1 MAIVA
6 VSAASIG
13 IFTGCPNPSA
23 EEQTR
28 TIIVAVQ
35 RDSHVESVEP
45 KFLYVDRGTQW
56 SEIKNKIRVNYKDGY
71 EFDAWR
77 LNDIWGAELSDRY
90 RFQINTT
97 VFVSSKEKAKA
108 LYKVQHFQQNLSAD
122 GYELKDTE
130 SLYGII
136 GEQTK
141 AQAKTYEGFT
151 EKPFTQQTIKNDGSV
166 VVKIEYDRKEITL
179 TFDLKGGTT
188 ETPLEEGT
196 KLKGRFGAS
205 FSIKNPT
212 QEDMIFEKWEP
223 AVPASFPSSD
233 AVYTA
238 KFRAPRLTIKGDERI
253 KNKSDNFIEAG
264 KGKKWKDIK
273 TEAAKKAVLEFSWN
287 TGDYGIHEWHL
298 DDENGRL
305 LTDNDS
311 FAQDTTVYA
320 VTNYT
325 NFTWSGTKITGVTGS
340 KPKGKIIIPDGCTE
354 IDAFAFGQSYL
365 TQVSLPASLTSIG
378 KYAFGNCSSLQQVN
392 FPENLTS
399 IGESAFASCS
409 SLQQVNFS
417 ENLTAIGK
425 SAFEG
430 CSALQQVNFPENL
443 TAIGI
448 RAFQYCSDLKQVD
461 LSTCTALT
469 KIGERNF
476 SMCSKLE
483 KVVFPKNLTKIEEEA
498 FFFCTNL
505 TQAVLV
511 GCTALSEIG
520 VNAFNNCQKLTYVT
534 MPKNLSIIGHNAF
547 SSCSGV
553 NEFNFYTCTAIT
565 AIGHDAFSFC
575 DSAQFK
581 VKYMTTVKDKLIAAG
596 VAAGKIVEIY

>member
-1 MAIVA
+1 MNLRKSKTNVLLRMAIVA

-35 RDSHVESVEP
+35 RDSHVESVDP

-77 LNDIWGAELSDRY
+77 LDDIWGAKLSDGY

-196 KLKGRFGAS
+196 KLKGRFGTS

-264 KGKKWKDIK
+264 KGKTWKDIK
-273 TEAAKKAVLEFSWN
+273 TEAAKKAVFQFSWD

-298 DDENGRL
+298 DDENGHL
-305 LTDNDS
+305 LTDNDR

-325 NFTWSGTKITGVTGS
+325 KFDWSGTTITGVTGE
-340 KPKGKIIIPDGCTE
+340 KPRGKIIIPARCTE
-354 IDAFAFGQSYL
+354 IGNDAFLSAGQM
-365 TQVSLPASLTSIG
+365 TQVRLPGNLTSIG
-378 KYAFGNCSSLQQVN
+378 ERAFTYCSSLQQVDFSSCTDLTSIDKSAFADCKDLQQVN
-392 FPENLTS
+392 LFRCSALTS
-399 IGESAFASCS
+399 IGEYAFNGCTALQEVDL
-409 SLQQVNFS
+409 SLCTHLTKISKGTFFFCNKLKMVKFPRD
-417 ENLTAIGK
+417 LTAIEEK
-425 SAFEG
+425 AF
-430 CSALQQVNFPENL
+430 S
-443 TAIGI
+443 
-448 RAFQYCSDLKQVD
+448 S
-461 LSTCTALT
+461 CTD
-469 KIGERNF
+469 
-476 SMCSKLE
+476 
-483 KVVFPKNLTKIEEEA
+483 
-498 FFFCTNL
+498 L
-505 TQAVLV
+505 TQADFS
-511 GCTALSEIG
+511 GCTKLSEIG
-520 VNAFNNCQKLTYVT
+520 VYAFLNCEKLTRVS
-534 MPKNLSIIGHNAF
+534 MPENLRTIRDSAF
-547 SSCSGV
+547 KSCTGV
-553 NEFNFYTCTAIT
+553 SVFDFYACTAIT
-565 AIGHDAFSFC
+565 KIEDAFWGCNKARFR
-575 DSAQFK
+575 
-581 VKYMTTVKDKLIAAG
+581 VKYRTNVKDKLKDAGIADG
-596 VAAGKIVEIY
+596 RIDEIS

>member
-77 LNDIWGAELSDRY
+77 LDDIWGDKLSDGY

-196 KLKGRFGAS
+196 KLKGRFGTS

-212 QEDMIFEKWEP
+212 QEGMIFEKWEP

-264 KGKKWKDIK
+264 KGKTWKDIK
-273 TEAAKKAVLEFSWN
+273 TEAAKKAVFQFSWD

-298 DDENGRL
+298 DDENGHL
-305 LTDNDS
+305 LTDNDR

-325 NFTWSGTKITGVTGS
+325 KFKWSGTKITGVTGS

-354 IDAFAFGQSYL
+354 IDAFTLGWSYL
-365 TQVSLPASLTSIG
+365 TQVSLPASLISIG
-378 KYAFGNCSSLQQVN
+378 EGAFGN
-392 FPENLTS
+392 
-399 IGESAFASCS
+399 CS

-430 CSALQQVNFPENL
+430 CSSLQQVNFPKNL

-448 RAFQYCSDLKQVD
+448 RAFQNCSNLKQVD

-469 KIGERNF
+469 KIGERTF

-483 KVVFPKNLTKIEEEA
+483 EVKFPKNLTVIEKEA
-498 FFFCTNL
+498 FFSCTNL

-520 VNAFNNCQKLTYVT
+520 VNAFNSCQNLTYVT
-534 MPKNLSIIGHNAF
+534 MPENLSIIGHNAF

-553 NEFNFYTCTAIT
+553 SVFDFYRCTAIT

-575 DSAQFK
+575 DSAEFK

>member
-35 RDSHVESVEP
+35 RDSHVESVDP

-77 LNDIWGAELSDRY
+77 LDDIWGDRLSDGY

-196 KLKGRFGAS
+196 KLKGRFGTS

-212 QEDMIFEKWEP
+212 QEGMIFEKWEP

-264 KGKKWKDIK
+264 KGKTWKDIK
-273 TEAAKKAVLEFSWN
+273 TEAAKKAVFQFSWD

-298 DDENGRL
+298 DDENGHL
-305 LTDNDS
+305 LTDNDR

-325 NFTWSGTKITGVTGS
+325 KFKWSGTKITGVTGS

-354 IDAFAFGQSYL
+354 IDAFTLGWSYL
-365 TQVSLPASLTSIG
+365 TQVSLPASLI
-378 KYAFGNCSSLQQVN
+378 
-392 FPENLTS
+392 S
-399 IGESAFASCS
+399 IGESAFGNCS

-430 CSALQQVNFPENL
+430 CSSLQQVNFPKNL
-443 TAIGI
+443 TAIGT
-448 RAFQYCSDLKQVD
+448 RAFQNCSNLKQVD

-469 KIGERNF
+469 KIGERTF

-483 KVVFPKNLTKIEEEA
+483 EVKFPKNLTVIEKEA
-498 FFFCTNL
+498 FFSCTNL

-520 VNAFNNCQKLTYVT
+520 VNAFNSCQNLTYVT
-534 MPKNLSIIGHNAF
+534 MPENLSIIGHNAF

-553 NEFNFYTCTAIT
+553 SVFDFYRCTAIT
-565 AIGHDAFSFC
+565 AIGHDAFSSC
-575 DSAQFK
+575 DSAEFK

>member
-35 RDSHVESVEP
+35 RDSHVESVDP

-77 LNDIWGAELSDRY
+77 LDDIWGDRLSDGY

-196 KLKGRFGAS
+196 KLKGRFGTS

-212 QEDMIFEKWEP
+212 QEGMIFEKWEP

-264 KGKKWKDIK
+264 KGKTWKDIK
-273 TEAAKKAVLEFSWN
+273 TEAAKKAVFQFSWD

-298 DDENGRL
+298 DDENGHL
-305 LTDNDS
+305 LTDNDR

-325 NFTWSGTKITGVTGS
+325 KFKWSGTKITGVTGS

-354 IDAFAFGQSYL
+354 IDAFTLGWSYL
-365 TQVSLPASLTSIG
+365 TQVSLPASLISIG
-378 KYAFGNCSSLQQVN
+378 EGAFGN
-392 FPENLTS
+392 
-399 IGESAFASCS
+399 CS

-430 CSALQQVNFPENL
+430 CSSLQQVNFPKNL

-469 KIGERNF
+469 KIGERTF

-483 KVVFPKNLTKIEEEA
+483 KVEFPKNLTVIEKEA
-498 FFFCTNL
+498 FSNCKNL

-520 VNAFNNCQKLTYVT
+520 VNAFHSCQKLTYVT
-534 MPKNLSIIGHNAF
+534 MPENLSTIGHNAF
-547 SSCSGV
+547 TFCTGV
-553 NEFNFYTCTAIT
+553 SEFDFYTCTAIT

-596 VAAGKIVEIY
+596 VNAGKIVEIY

>member
-1 MAIVA
+1 MNLRKSKTNVLLRMAIVA

-56 SEIKNKIRVNYKDGY
+56 NEIKNKIRVNYKDGY

-77 LNDIWGAELSDRY
+77 LDDIWGDRLSDGY

-264 KGKKWKDIK
+264 KGKTWKDIK
-273 TEAAKKAVLEFSWN
+273 TEAAKKAVFQFSWD

-298 DDENGRL
+298 DDENGHL
-305 LTDNDS
+305 LTDNDR

-325 NFTWSGTKITGVTGS
+325 KFKWSGTKITGVTGS

-354 IDAFAFGQSYL
+354 IDAFTFGWSYL
-365 TQVSLPASLTSIG
+365 TQVSLPASLISIGKDAFGSCRSLQQVDFSSCTDLTSIG
-378 KYAFGNCSSLQQVN
+378 KSAFADCKDLQQVN
-392 FPENLTS
+392 LFRCSALTS
-399 IGESAFASCS
+399 IGEYAFNGCTALQEVDLSLCTHLTKISKGTFFSCNK
-409 SLQQVNFS
+409 LKRVEFPRD
-417 ENLTAIGK
+417 LTAIEEK
-425 SAFEG
+425 AF
-430 CSALQQVNFPENL
+430 
-443 TAIGI
+443 
-448 RAFQYCSDLKQVD
+448 D
-461 LSTCTALT
+461 
-469 KIGERNF
+469 
-476 SMCSKLE
+476 
-483 KVVFPKNLTKIEEEA
+483 
-498 FFFCTNL
+498 FCTDL
-505 TQAVLV
+505 TQADFS
-511 GCTALSEIG
+511 GCTKLSEIG
-520 VNAFNNCQKLTYVT
+520 VNVFNSCQNLTYVT
-534 MPKNLSIIGHNAF
+534 MPENLRTIRHDAF
-547 SSCSGV
+547 RSCSGV
-553 NEFNFYTCTAIT
+553 SKFDFYACTAIT
-565 AIGHDAFSFC
+565 EIEEDAFWGCNKARFR
-575 DSAQFK
+575 
-581 VKYMTTVKDKLIAAG
+581 VKYMTNVKDKLKDAGIADG
-596 VAAGKIVEIY
+596 RIDEIF

>member
-264 KGKKWKDIK
+264 KGKTWKDIK
-273 TEAAKKAVLEFSWN
+273 TEAAKKAVFQFSWD

-298 DDENGRL
+298 DDENGHL

-325 NFTWSGTKITGVTGS
+325 KFKWSGTKIIGVTGRT
-340 KPKGKIIIPDGCTE
+340 PEGKIIIPDGCTE
-354 IDAFAFGQSYL
+354 IDAFAFWRAEL
-365 TQVSLPASLTSIG
+365 MIQVSLPASLTSIG
-378 KYAFGNCSSLQQVN
+378 ESAFVNCSSLQQVN
-392 FPENLTS
+392 FPENLIS
-399 IGESAFASCS
+399 
-409 SLQQVNFS
+409 
-417 ENLTAIGK
+417 IGK

-430 CSALQQVNFPENL
+430 CRSLQQVNFPKNL
-443 TAIGI
+443 TAIGT
-448 RAFQYCSDLKQVD
+448 RAFQNCSNLKQVD

-469 KIGERNF
+469 KIGERTF

-483 KVVFPKNLTKIEEEA
+483 EVKFPKNLTVIEKEA
-498 FFFCTNL
+498 FFSCTNL

-520 VNAFNNCQKLTYVT
+520 VNAFNSCQNLTYVT
-534 MPKNLSIIGHNAF
+534 MPENLSIIGHNAF

-553 NEFNFYTCTAIT
+553 SVFDFYRCTAIT
-565 AIGHDAFSFC
+565 AIGHDAFSSC
-575 DSAQFK
+575 DSAEFK

>member
-35 RDSHVESVEP
+35 RDSHVESVDP

-77 LNDIWGAELSDRY
+77 LDDIWGDRLSDGY

-196 KLKGRFGAS
+196 KLKGRFGTS

-212 QEDMIFEKWEP
+212 QEGMIFEKWEP

-264 KGKKWKDIK
+264 KGKTWKDIK
-273 TEAAKKAVLEFSWN
+273 TEAAKKAVFQFSWD

-298 DDENGRL
+298 DDENGHL
-305 LTDNDS
+305 LTDNDR

-325 NFTWSGTKITGVTGS
+325 KFTWSGTKITGVTGS

-354 IDAFAFGQSYL
+354 IDAFTLGWSYL
-365 TQVSLPASLTSIG
+365 TQVSLPASLISIG
-378 KYAFGNCSSLQQVN
+378 EGAFGN
-392 FPENLTS
+392 
-399 IGESAFASCS
+399 CS

-430 CSALQQVNFPENL
+430 CSSLQQVNFPKNL
-443 TAIGI
+443 TAIGT
-448 RAFQYCSDLKQVD
+448 RAFQNCSNLKQVD

-469 KIGERNF
+469 KIGERTF

-483 KVVFPKNLTKIEEEA
+483 EVKFPKNLTVIEKEA
-498 FFFCTNL
+498 FFSCTNL

-520 VNAFNNCQKLTYVT
+520 VNAFNSCQNLTYVT
-534 MPKNLSIIGHNAF
+534 MPENLSIIGHNAF

-553 NEFNFYTCTAIT
+553 SVFDFYRCTAIT

-596 VAAGKIVEIY
+596 VNAGKIVEIY

>member
-1 MAIVA
+1 MNLRKSKTNVLLRMAIVA

-77 LNDIWGAELSDRY
+77 LDDIWGDKLSDGY

-196 KLKGRFGAS
+196 KLKGRFGTS

-212 QEDMIFEKWEP
+212 QEGMIFEKWEP

-264 KGKKWKDIK
+264 KGKTWKDIK
-273 TEAAKKAVLEFSWN
+273 TEAAKKAVFQFSWD

-298 DDENGRL
+298 DDENGHL
-305 LTDNDS
+305 LTDNDR

-325 NFTWSGTKITGVTGS
+325 KFKWSGTKITGVTGS

-354 IDAFAFGQSYL
+354 IDAFTLGWSYL
-365 TQVSLPASLTSIG
+365 TQVSLPASLISIG
-378 KYAFGNCSSLQQVN
+378 EGAFGN
-392 FPENLTS
+392 
-399 IGESAFASCS
+399 CS

-430 CSALQQVNFPENL
+430 CSSLQQVNFPKNL

-448 RAFQYCSDLKQVD
+448 RAFQNCSNLKQVD

-469 KIGERNF
+469 KIGERTF

-483 KVVFPKNLTKIEEEA
+483 EVKFPKNLTVIEKEA
-498 FFFCTNL
+498 FFYCTNL

-520 VNAFNNCQKLTYVT
+520 VNVFNSCQNLTYVT
-534 MPKNLSIIGHNAF
+534 MPKNLSTIGHNAF
-547 SSCSGV
+547 SGCSGV
-553 NEFNFYTCTAIT
+553 SVFDFYTCTAIT

-596 VAAGKIVEIY
+596 VNAGKIVEIY

>member
-1 MAIVA
+1 MNLRKSKTNVLLRMAIVA

-35 RDSHVESVEP
+35 RDSHVESVDP

-77 LNDIWGAELSDRY
+77 LDDIWGDRLSDGY

-212 QEDMIFEKWEP
+212 QEGMIFEKWEP
-223 AVPASFPSSD
+223 VVPASFPSSD

-273 TEAAKKAVLEFSWN
+273 TEAAKKAVFQFDWD

-298 DDENGRL
+298 DDETGRL
-305 LTDNDS
+305 LTDNDR

-325 NFTWSGTKITGVTGS
+325 KFKWSGTKITGVTGS

-354 IDAFAFGQSYL
+354 IGAFTFGWSYL
-365 TQVSLPASLTSIG
+365 TQVSLPASLI
-378 KYAFGNCSSLQQVN
+378 
-392 FPENLTS
+392 S
-399 IGESAFASCS
+399 IGEGAFGSCR

-425 SAFEG
+425 SAFQG
-430 CSALQQVNFPENL
+430 CGSLQQVNFPKNL

-469 KIGERNF
+469 KIGERTF

-483 KVVFPKNLTKIEEEA
+483 KVKFPKNLTVIEEEA
-498 FFFCTNL
+498 FSSCTNL

-520 VNAFNNCQKLTYVT
+520 VNAFQSCQKLTYVT
-534 MPKNLSIIGHNAF
+534 MPENLSIIGHNAF

-553 NEFNFYTCTAIT
+553 SEFDFYTCAAIT

-596 VAAGKIVEIY
+596 VNAGKIVEIY

>member
-1 MAIVA
+1 MNLRKSKTNVLLRMAIVA

-264 KGKKWKDIK
+264 KGKTWKDIK
-273 TEAAKKAVLEFSWN
+273 TEAAKKAVFQFSWD

-298 DDENGRL
+298 DDENGHL

-325 NFTWSGTKITGVTGS
+325 KFKWSGTKIIGVTGRT
-340 KPKGKIIIPDGCTE
+340 PEGKIIIPDGCTE
-354 IDAFAFGQSYL
+354 IDAFAFWRAEL
-365 TQVSLPASLTSIG
+365 MIQVSLPASLTSIG
-378 KYAFGNCSSLQQVN
+378 ESAFVNCSSLQQVN
-392 FPENLTS
+392 FPENLIS
-399 IGESAFASCS
+399 
-409 SLQQVNFS
+409 
-417 ENLTAIGK
+417 IGK

-430 CSALQQVNFPENL
+430 CRSLQQVNFPKNL
-443 TAIGI
+443 TAIGT
-448 RAFQYCSDLKQVD
+448 RAFQNCSNLKQVD

-469 KIGERNF
+469 KIGERTF

-483 KVVFPKNLTKIEEEA
+483 EVKFPKNLTVIEKEA
-498 FFFCTNL
+498 FFSCTNL

-520 VNAFNNCQKLTYVT
+520 VNAFNSCQNLTYVT
-534 MPKNLSIIGHNAF
+534 MPENLSIIGHNAF

-553 NEFNFYTCTAIT
+553 SVFDFYRCTAIT
-565 AIGHDAFSFC
+565 AIGHDAFSSC
-575 DSAQFK
+575 DSAEFK

>member
-1 MAIVA
+1 MNLRKSKTNVLLRMAIVA

-28 TIIVAVQ
+28 TIIVTVQ
-35 RDSHVESVEP
+35 RDSHVESVDP

-56 SEIKNKIRVNYKDGY
+56 SEIKNKIRVHYKDGY
-71 EFDAWR
+71 ELDAWR
-77 LNDIWGAELSDRY
+77 LDYIWGAELSDGY

-264 KGKKWKDIK
+264 KGKTWKDIK
-273 TEAAKKAVLEFSWN
+273 TEAAKKATFQFPWD
-287 TGDYGIHEWHL
+287 TGDYGIYAWHL
-298 DDENGRL
+298 DDENGHL
-305 LTDNDS
+305 LTDNDR

-354 IDAFAFGQSYL
+354 IDAFTFGWSYL

-378 KYAFGNCSSLQQVN
+378 KSAFGNCSSLQQVN
-392 FPENLTS
+392 FPENLIS
-399 IGESAFASCS
+399 IGESAFESCS
-409 SLQQVNFS
+409 SLQQVNFPK
-417 ENLTAIGK
+417 NLT
-425 SAFEG
+425 
-430 CSALQQVNFPENL
+430 
-443 TAIGI
+443 TIGI
-448 RAFQYCSDLKQVD
+448 RAFQNCSDLKQVD

-469 KIGERNF
+469 KIGERAF

-483 KVVFPKNLTKIEEEA
+483 KVEFPKNLTVIEKEA
-498 FFFCTNL
+498 FSYCRNL

-520 VNAFNNCQKLTYVT
+520 VNAFNSCQKLTYVT
-534 MPKNLSIIGHNAF
+534 MPKNLSTIGHNAF
-547 SSCSGV
+547 SGCSGV
-553 NEFNFYTCTAIT
+553 SEFDFYRCTVIT

-596 VAAGKIVEIY
+596 VNAGKIVEIY

>member
-35 RDSHVESVEP
+35 RDSHVESVDP

-77 LNDIWGAELSDRY
+77 LDNIWGDRLSDGY

-196 KLKGRFGAS
+196 KLKGRFGTS

-212 QEDMIFEKWEP
+212 QEGMIFEKWEP

-264 KGKKWKDIK
+264 KGKTWKDIK
-273 TEAAKKAVLEFSWN
+273 TEAAKKAVFQFSWD

-298 DDENGRL
+298 DDENGHL
-305 LTDNDS
+305 LTDNDR

-325 NFTWSGTKITGVTGS
+325 KFKWSGTKITGVTGS

-354 IDAFAFGQSYL
+354 IDAFTLGWSYL
-365 TQVSLPASLTSIG
+365 TQVSLPASLISIG
-378 KYAFGNCSSLQQVN
+378 EGAFGNCSSLQQVN
-392 FPENLTS
+392 F
-399 IGESAFASCS
+399 
-409 SLQQVNFS
+409 S
-417 ENLTAIGK
+417 ENLISIGK

-430 CSALQQVNFPENL
+430 CRSLQQVNFPKNL
-443 TAIGI
+443 TAIGT
-448 RAFQYCSDLKQVD
+448 RAFQNCSNLKQVD

-469 KIGERNF
+469 KIGERTF

-483 KVVFPKNLTKIEEEA
+483 EVKFPKNLTVIEKEA
-498 FFFCTNL
+498 FFSCTNL

-520 VNAFNNCQKLTYVT
+520 VNAFNSCQNLTYVT
-534 MPKNLSIIGHNAF
+534 MPENLSIIGHNAF

-553 NEFNFYTCTAIT
+553 SVFDFYRCTAIT
-565 AIGHDAFSFC
+565 AIGHDAFSSC
-575 DSAQFK
+575 DSAEFK

>member
-56 SEIKNKIRVNYKDGY
+56 NEIKNKIRVNYKDGY

-77 LNDIWGAELSDRY
+77 LDDIWGDKLSDGY

-97 VFVSSKEKAKA
+97 VFVSSKEKAIA
-108 LYKVQHFQQNLSAD
+108 LYKVQHFLQNLSAD

-130 SLYGII
+130 CLYGII

-151 EKPFTQQTIKNDGSV
+151 EKPFTQQTIKDDGSV

-196 KLKGRFGAS
+196 KLKGRFGTS

-212 QEDMIFEKWEP
+212 QEGMIFEKWEP

-264 KGKKWKDIK
+264 KGKTWKDIK
-273 TEAAKKAVLEFSWN
+273 TEAAKKAVFQFSWD

-325 NFTWSGTKITGVTGS
+325 NFTWSGTKITGVSGS

-354 IDAFAFGQSYL
+354 IGAFTFGWSYL

-378 KYAFGNCSSLQQVN
+378 ESAFGN
-392 FPENLTS
+392 
-399 IGESAFASCS
+399 CS

-430 CSALQQVNFPENL
+430 CSSLQQVNFPKNL

-448 RAFQYCSDLKQVD
+448 RAFQNCSNLKQVD

-469 KIGERNF
+469 KIGERTF

-483 KVVFPKNLTKIEEEA
+483 EVKFPKNLTVIEKEA
-498 FFFCTNL
+498 FFYCTNL

-520 VNAFNNCQKLTYVT
+520 VNAFNSCQNLTYVT
-534 MPKNLSIIGHNAF
+534 MPENLSIIGHNAF

-553 NEFNFYTCTAIT
+553 SVFDFYTCTAIT

-596 VAAGKIVEIY
+596 VNAGKIVEIY

>member
-196 KLKGRFGAS
+196 KLKGRFGTS

-212 QEDMIFEKWEP
+212 QEGMIFEKWEP

-264 KGKKWKDIK
+264 KGKTWKDIK
-273 TEAAKKAVLEFSWN
+273 TEAAKKAVFQFSWD

-298 DDENGRL
+298 DDENGHL
-305 LTDNDS
+305 LTDNDR

-325 NFTWSGTKITGVTGS
+325 KFKWSGTKITGVTGS

-354 IDAFAFGQSYL
+354 IDAFTLGWSYL
-365 TQVSLPASLTSIG
+365 TQVSLPASLISIG
-378 KYAFGNCSSLQQVN
+378 EGAFGNCSSLQQVDFSSCTDLTSIGKSAFADCKDLQQVN
-392 FPENLTS
+392 LFRCSALTS
-399 IGESAFASCS
+399 IGEYAF
-409 SLQQVNFS
+409 N
-417 ENLTAIGK
+417 
-425 SAFEG
+425 
-430 CSALQQVNFPENL
+430 
-443 TAIGI
+443 
-448 RAFQYCSDLKQVD
+448 
-461 LSTCTALT
+461 
-469 KIGERNF
+469 
-476 SMCSKLE
+476 
-483 KVVFPKNLTKIEEEA
+483 
-498 FFFCTNL
+498 
-505 TQAVLV
+505 
-511 GCTALSEIG
+511 GCTALQEVDLSLCTHLTKISKGTFFSCNKLKRVEFPRDLTAIEEKAFDFCTDLTQADFSGCTKLSEIG
-520 VNAFNNCQKLTYVT
+520 TYAFYSCGKLTQVS
-534 MPKNLSIIGHNAF
+534 MPENLRTIRDSAF
-547 SSCSGV
+547 KSCTGV
-553 NEFNFYTCTAIT
+553 SVFDFYACTAIT
-565 AIGHDAFSFC
+565 KIEDAFWGC
-575 DSAQFK
+575 NSAQFK

-596 VAAGKIVEIY
+596 VNAGKIVEIY

>member
-35 RDSHVESVEP
+35 RDSHVESVDP

-77 LNDIWGAELSDRY
+77 LDDIWGDRLSDGY

-196 KLKGRFGAS
+196 KLKGRFGTS

-212 QEDMIFEKWEP
+212 QEGMIFEKWEP

-238 KFRAPRLTIKGDERI
+238 KFRAPRLTITGDERI

-273 TEAAKKAVLEFSWN
+273 SEAEKKATFQFPWD

-340 KPKGKIIIPDGCTE
+340 KPRGKIIIPARCTE
-354 IDAFAFGQSYL
+354 IGNDAFLSAGQM
-365 TQVSLPASLTSIG
+365 TQVRLPGNLTSIG
-378 KYAFGNCSSLQQVN
+378 ERAFTYCSSLQQVDFSSCTDLTSIGKSAFADCKDLQQVN
-392 FPENLTS
+392 LFRCSALTS
-399 IGESAFASCS
+399 IGEYAF
-409 SLQQVNFS
+409 N
-417 ENLTAIGK
+417 
-425 SAFEG
+425 
-430 CSALQQVNFPENL
+430 
-443 TAIGI
+443 
-448 RAFQYCSDLKQVD
+448 
-461 LSTCTALT
+461 
-469 KIGERNF
+469 
-476 SMCSKLE
+476 
-483 KVVFPKNLTKIEEEA
+483 
-498 FFFCTNL
+498 
-505 TQAVLV
+505 
-511 GCTALSEIG
+511 GCTALQEVDLSLCTHLTKISKGTFFSCNKLKRVEFPRDLTAIEEKAFDFCTDLTQADFSGCTKLSEIG
-520 VNAFNNCQKLTYVT
+520 TYAFYSCGKLTQVS
-534 MPKNLSIIGHNAF
+534 MPENLRTIRDSAF
-547 SSCSGV
+547 KSCTGV
-553 NEFNFYTCTAIT
+553 SVFDFYACTAIT
-565 AIGHDAFSFC
+565 KIEDAFWGCNKARFR
-575 DSAQFK
+575 

-596 VAAGKIVEIY
+596 VNAGKIDEIY

>member
-35 RDSHVESVEP
+35 RDSHVESVDP

-77 LNDIWGAELSDRY
+77 LDDIWGAKLSDGY

-179 TFDLKGGTT
+179 TFDLQGGTT
-188 ETPLEEGT
+188 KTPLENGT
-196 KLKGRFGAS
+196 KLKGRFGTS
-205 FSIKNPT
+205 FSIKDPT
-212 QEDMIFEKWEP
+212 QEGMIFEKWNP
-223 AVPASFPSSD
+223 VVPASFPSSD

-264 KGKKWKDIK
+264 KGKTWKDIK
-273 TEAAKKAVLEFSWN
+273 TEAAKKAVFQFSWD

-298 DDENGRL
+298 DDENGHL
-305 LTDNDS
+305 LTDNDR

-325 NFTWSGTKITGVTGS
+325 KFKWSGTKITGVTGS

-354 IDAFAFGQSYL
+354 IDAFTFGWSYL

-378 KYAFGNCSSLQQVN
+378 KSAFGNCSSLQQVN
-392 FPENLTS
+392 FPENLIS
-399 IGESAFASCS
+399 IGESAFESCS
-409 SLQQVNFS
+409 SLQQVNFPK
-417 ENLTAIGK
+417 NLT
-425 SAFEG
+425 
-430 CSALQQVNFPENL
+430 
-443 TAIGI
+443 TIGI
-448 RAFQYCSDLKQVD
+448 RAFQNCSDLKQVD

-469 KIGERNF
+469 KIGERAF

-483 KVVFPKNLTKIEEEA
+483 KVEFPKNLTVIEKEA
-498 FFFCTNL
+498 FSYCRNL

-520 VNAFNNCQKLTYVT
+520 VNAFNSCQKLTYVT
-534 MPKNLSIIGHNAF
+534 MPKNLSTIGHNAF
-547 SSCSGV
+547 SGCSGV
-553 NEFNFYTCTAIT
+553 SEFDFYRCTVIT

-596 VAAGKIVEIY
+596 VNAGKIVEIY

>member
-1 MAIVA
+1 MNLRKSKTNVLLRMAIVA

-56 SEIKNKIRVNYKDGY
+56 NEIKNKIRVNYKDGY

-77 LNDIWGAELSDRY
+77 LDDRWGDKLSDGY

-273 TEAAKKAVLEFSWN
+273 TEAAKKAVFQDDWN

-298 DDENGRL
+298 DDETGRL

-354 IDAFAFGQSYL
+354 IGNDAFLSAGQM
-365 TQVSLPASLTSIG
+365 TQVRLPGNLTSIG
-378 KYAFGNCSSLQQVN
+378 ERAFTYCSSLQQVDFSSCTDLTSIGKSAFADCKDLQQVN
-392 FPENLTS
+392 LFRCSALTS
-399 IGESAFASCS
+399 IGEYAF
-409 SLQQVNFS
+409 N
-417 ENLTAIGK
+417 
-425 SAFEG
+425 
-430 CSALQQVNFPENL
+430 
-443 TAIGI
+443 
-448 RAFQYCSDLKQVD
+448 
-461 LSTCTALT
+461 
-469 KIGERNF
+469 
-476 SMCSKLE
+476 
-483 KVVFPKNLTKIEEEA
+483 
-498 FFFCTNL
+498 
-505 TQAVLV
+505 
-511 GCTALSEIG
+511 GCTALQEVDLSLCTHLTKISKGTFFSCNKLKRVEFPRDLTAIEEKAFDFCTDLTQADFSGCTKLSEIG
-520 VNAFNNCQKLTYVT
+520 TYAFYSCGKLTQVS
-534 MPKNLSIIGHNAF
+534 MPENLRTIRDSAF
-547 SSCSGV
+547 KSCTGV
-553 NEFNFYTCTAIT
+553 SVFDFYACTAIT
-565 AIGHDAFSFC
+565 KIEDAFWGCNKARFR
-575 DSAQFK
+575 

>member
-1 MAIVA
+1 MNLRKSKTNVLLRMAIVA

-35 RDSHVESVEP
+35 RDSHVESVDP

-77 LNDIWGAELSDRY
+77 LDDIWGDRLSDGY

-196 KLKGRFGAS
+196 KLKGRFGTS

-212 QEDMIFEKWEP
+212 QEGMIFEKWEP

-264 KGKKWKDIK
+264 KGKTWKDIK
-273 TEAAKKAVLEFSWN
+273 TEAAKKAVFQFSWD

-298 DDENGRL
+298 DDENGHL
-305 LTDNDS
+305 LTDNDR

-325 NFTWSGTKITGVTGS
+325 KFKWSGTKITGVTGS

-354 IDAFAFGQSYL
+354 IDAFTLGWSYL
-365 TQVSLPASLTSIG
+365 TQVSLPASLI
-378 KYAFGNCSSLQQVN
+378 
-392 FPENLTS
+392 S
-399 IGESAFASCS
+399 IGESAFGNCS

-430 CSALQQVNFPENL
+430 CSSLQQVNFPKNL
-443 TAIGI
+443 TAIGT
-448 RAFQYCSDLKQVD
+448 RAFQNCSNLKQVD

-469 KIGERNF
+469 KIGERTF

-483 KVVFPKNLTKIEEEA
+483 EVKFPKNLTVIEKEA
-498 FFFCTNL
+498 FFSCTNL

-520 VNAFNNCQKLTYVT
+520 VNAFNSCQNLTYVT
-534 MPKNLSIIGHNAF
+534 MPENLSIIGHNAF

-553 NEFNFYTCTAIT
+553 SVFDFYRCTAIT
-565 AIGHDAFSFC
+565 AIGHDAFSSC
-575 DSAQFK
+575 DSAEFK

>member
-28 TIIVAVQ
+28 TIIVTVQ
-35 RDSHVESVEP
+35 RDSHVESVDP

-56 SEIKNKIRVNYKDGY
+56 SEIKNKIRVHYKDGY

-77 LNDIWGAELSDRY
+77 LDYIWGAELSDGY

-196 KLKGRFGAS
+196 KLKGRFGTS

-253 KNKSDNFIEAG
+253 ENKSDNFIEAG

-273 TEAAKKAVLEFSWN
+273 SEAEKKATFQFPWD
-287 TGDYGIHEWHL
+287 TGDYGIYAWRL

-325 NFTWSGTKITGVTGS
+325 NFTWSGTTITGVTGE
-340 KPKGKIIIPDGCTE
+340 KPRGKIIIPARCTE
-354 IDAFAFGQSYL
+354 IGNDAFLSAGQM
-365 TQVSLPASLTSIG
+365 TQVRLS
-378 KYAFGNCSSLQQVN
+378 
-392 FPENLTS
+392 ENLTS
-399 IGESAFASCS
+399 IGERAFARCS
-409 SLQQVNFS
+409 FLQQIDFS
-417 ENLTAIGK
+417 YCTYLTSIGK
-425 SAFEG
+425 SAFAD
-430 CSALQQVNFPENL
+430 CKDLQQVNLFRCSALTSIGEYAFNGCTALQEVDLSLCTHLTKISEGTFFSCNKLKKVKFPYDL
-443 TAIGI
+443 TAIEKK
-448 RAFQYCSDLKQVD
+448 AFSNCTDLTEVD
-461 LSTCTALT
+461 
-469 KIGERNF
+469 
-476 SMCSKLE
+476 
-483 KVVFPKNLTKIEEEA
+483 FP
-498 FFFCTNL
+498 
-505 TQAVLV
+505 V
-511 GCTALSEIG
+511 GAALSEIG
-520 VNAFNNCQKLTYVT
+520 VYAFGGCKKLRRVD
-534 MPKNLSIIGHNAF
+534 MPKNLRTIRDRAF
-547 SSCSGV
+547 VSCTGV
-553 NEFNFYTCTAIT
+553 SEFNFYACTAIT
-565 AIGHDAFSFC
+565 EIGEDAFWGCNKARFR
-575 DSAQFK
+575 
-581 VKYMTTVKDKLIAAG
+581 VKYMTNVKDKLKDAGIADG
-596 VAAGKIVEIY
+596 RIDEIF

>member
-35 RDSHVESVEP
+35 RDSHVESVDP

-77 LNDIWGAELSDRY
+77 LDDIWGDRLSDGY

-196 KLKGRFGAS
+196 KLKGRFGTS

-212 QEDMIFEKWEP
+212 QEGMIFEKWEP

-264 KGKKWKDIK
+264 KGKTWKDIK
-273 TEAAKKAVLEFSWN
+273 TEAAKKAVFQFSWD

-298 DDENGRL
+298 DDENGHL
-305 LTDNDS
+305 LTDNDR

-325 NFTWSGTKITGVTGS
+325 KFKWSGTKITGVTGS

-354 IDAFAFGQSYL
+354 IDAFTLGWSYL
-365 TQVSLPASLTSIG
+365 TQVSLPASLISIG
-378 KYAFGNCSSLQQVN
+378 KGAFGN
-392 FPENLTS
+392 
-399 IGESAFASCS
+399 CS

-430 CSALQQVNFPENL
+430 CSSLQQVNFPKNL

-469 KIGERNF
+469 KIGERTF

-483 KVVFPKNLTKIEEEA
+483 EVKFPKNLTVIEKEA
-498 FFFCTNL
+498 FFSCTNL

-520 VNAFNNCQKLTYVT
+520 VNAFNSCQNLTYVT
-534 MPKNLSIIGHNAF
+534 MPENLSIIGHNAF

-553 NEFNFYTCTAIT
+553 SVFDFYRCTAIT
-565 AIGHDAFSFC
+565 AIGHDAFSSC
-575 DSAQFK
+575 DSAEFK

>member
-1 MAIVA
+1 MNLRKSKTNVLLRMAIVA

-35 RDSHVESVEP
+35 RDSHVESVDP

-56 SEIKNKIRVNYKDGY
+56 SEIKNKIRVHYKDGY

-77 LNDIWGAELSDRY
+77 LDDIWGDRLSDGY

-141 AQAKTYEGFT
+141 AQVKTYEGFT

-196 KLKGRFGAS
+196 KLKGRFGTS

-273 TEAAKKAVLEFSWN
+273 TEAAKKAVLKFSWN

-325 NFTWSGTKITGVTGS
+325 NFTWSGTKITGVSGS

-354 IDAFAFGQSYL
+354 IGAFTFGWSYL

-378 KYAFGNCSSLQQVN
+378 ESAFGN
-392 FPENLTS
+392 
-399 IGESAFASCS
+399 CS

-430 CSALQQVNFPENL
+430 CSSLQQVNFPKNL

-448 RAFQYCSDLKQVD
+448 RAFQNCSNLKQVD

-469 KIGERNF
+469 KISERTF

-483 KVVFPKNLTKIEEEA
+483 EVKFPKNLTVIEKEA
-498 FFFCTNL
+498 FFYCTNL

-520 VNAFNNCQKLTYVT
+520 VNAFNSCQNLTYVT
-534 MPKNLSIIGHNAF
+534 MPENLSIIGHNAF

-553 NEFNFYTCTAIT
+553 SVFDFYRCTAIT

-575 DSAQFK
+575 DSAEFK

>member
-56 SEIKNKIRVNYKDGY
+56 NEIKNKIRVNYKDGY

-77 LNDIWGAELSDRY
+77 LDDRWGDKLSDGY

-196 KLKGRFGAS
+196 KLKGRFGTS

-212 QEDMIFEKWEP
+212 QEGMIFEKWEP

-264 KGKKWKDIK
+264 KGKTWKDIK
-273 TEAAKKAVLEFSWN
+273 TEAAKKAVFQFSWD

-298 DDENGRL
+298 DDENGHL
-305 LTDNDS
+305 LTDNDR

-325 NFTWSGTKITGVTGS
+325 KFKWSGTKITGVTGS

-354 IDAFAFGQSYL
+354 IDAFTLGWSYL
-365 TQVSLPASLTSIG
+365 TQVSLPASLISIG
-378 KYAFGNCSSLQQVN
+378 EGAFGNCSSLQQVN
-392 FPENLTS
+392 FPKNLIS
-399 IGESAFASCS
+399 
-409 SLQQVNFS
+409 
-417 ENLTAIGK
+417 IGK

-430 CSALQQVNFPENL
+430 CRSLQQVNFPKNL
-443 TAIGI
+443 TAIGT
-448 RAFQYCSDLKQVD
+448 RAFQNCSNLKQVD

-469 KIGERNF
+469 KIGERTF

-483 KVVFPKNLTKIEEEA
+483 EVKFPKNLTVIEKEA
-498 FFFCTNL
+498 FFSCTNL

-520 VNAFNNCQKLTYVT
+520 VNAFNSCQNLTYVT
-534 MPKNLSIIGHNAF
+534 MPENLSIIGHNAF

-553 NEFNFYTCTAIT
+553 SVFDFYRCTAIT
-565 AIGHDAFSFC
+565 AIGHDAFSSC
-575 DSAQFK
+575 DSAEFK

>member
-1 MAIVA
+1 MNLRKSKTNVLLRMAIVA

-35 RDSHVESVEP
+35 RDSHVESVDP

-77 LNDIWGAELSDRY
+77 LDDIWGDRLSDGY

-97 VFVSSKEKAKA
+97 VFVSAKEKLKVR
-108 LYKVQHFQQNLSAD
+108 YEVQHFQQNITAD

-130 SLYGII
+130 IQYGII

-141 AQAKTYEGFT
+141 AQAKTYEGFK
-151 EKPFTQQTIKNDGSV
+151 EKPFTQQAIKEDGSV

-179 TFDLKGGTT
+179 TFDLQGGTT
-188 ETPLEEGT
+188 KTPLEDGT
-196 KLKGRFGAS
+196 KLKGRFGTPV
-205 FSIKNPT
+205 SIKNPT
-212 QEDMIFEKWEP
+212 QEGMIFEEWNP
-223 AVPASFPSSD
+223 VVPASFPSSD

-238 KFRAPRLTIKGDERI
+238 KFRAPRLTITGDERI
-253 KNKSDNFIEAG
+253 ENKSDNFIEAG

-273 TEAAKKAVLEFSWN
+273 SEAEKKATFQFPWD

-325 NFTWSGTKITGVTGS
+325 NFTWSGTKITGVTGE
-340 KPKGKIIIPDGCTE
+340 KPRGKIIIPARCTE
-354 IDAFAFGQSYL
+354 IGNDAFLSAGQM
-365 TQVSLPASLTSIG
+365 TQVRLPGNLTSIG
-378 KYAFGNCSSLQQVN
+378 ERAFTYCSSLQQVDFSSCTDLTSIGKSAFADCKDLQQVN
-392 FPENLTS
+392 LFRCSALTS
-399 IGESAFASCS
+399 IGEYAF
-409 SLQQVNFS
+409 N
-417 ENLTAIGK
+417 
-425 SAFEG
+425 
-430 CSALQQVNFPENL
+430 
-443 TAIGI
+443 
-448 RAFQYCSDLKQVD
+448 
-461 LSTCTALT
+461 
-469 KIGERNF
+469 
-476 SMCSKLE
+476 
-483 KVVFPKNLTKIEEEA
+483 
-498 FFFCTNL
+498 
-505 TQAVLV
+505 
-511 GCTALSEIG
+511 GCTALQEVDLSLCTHLTKISKGTFFSCNKLKRVEFPRDLTAIEEKAFDFCTDLTQADFSGCTKLSEIG
-520 VNAFNNCQKLTYVT
+520 TYAFYSCGKLTQVS
-534 MPKNLSIIGHNAF
+534 MPENLRTIRDSAF
-547 SSCSGV
+547 KSCTGV
-553 NEFNFYTCTAIT
+553 SVFDFYACTAIT
-565 AIGHDAFSFC
+565 KIEDAFWGCNKARFR
-575 DSAQFK
+575 

>member
-77 LNDIWGAELSDRY
+77 LDDIWGDKLSDGY

-196 KLKGRFGAS
+196 KLKGRFGTS

-212 QEDMIFEKWEP
+212 QEGMIFEKWEP

-264 KGKKWKDIK
+264 KGKAWKDIK
-273 TEAAKKAVLEFSWN
+273 TEAAKKAVFQFSWD

-298 DDENGRL
+298 DDENGHL
-305 LTDNDS
+305 LTDNDR

-325 NFTWSGTKITGVTGS
+325 KFKWSGTKITGVTGS

-354 IDAFAFGQSYL
+354 IDAFTLGWSYL
-365 TQVSLPASLTSIG
+365 TQVSLPASLISIG
-378 KYAFGNCSSLQQVN
+378 EGAFGN
-392 FPENLTS
+392 
-399 IGESAFASCS
+399 CS

-430 CSALQQVNFPENL
+430 CSSLQQVNFPKNL

-448 RAFQYCSDLKQVD
+448 RAFQNCSNLKQVD

-469 KIGERNF
+469 KIGERTF

-483 KVVFPKNLTKIEEEA
+483 EVKFPKNLTVIEKEA
-498 FFFCTNL
+498 FFSCTNL

-520 VNAFNNCQKLTYVT
+520 VNAFNSCQNLTYVT
-534 MPKNLSIIGHNAF
+534 MPENLSIIGHNAF

-553 NEFNFYTCTAIT
+553 SVFDFYRCTAIT
-565 AIGHDAFSFC
+565 AIGHDAFSSC
-575 DSAQFK
+575 DSAEFK

>member
-56 SEIKNKIRVNYKDGY
+56 NEIKNKIRVNYKDGY

-77 LNDIWGAELSDRY
+77 LDDIWGDKLSDGY

-151 EKPFTQQTIKNDGSV
+151 EKPFTQQTIKDDGSV

-196 KLKGRFGAS
+196 KLKGRFGTS

-212 QEDMIFEKWEP
+212 QEGMIFEKWEP

-264 KGKKWKDIK
+264 KGKTWKDIK
-273 TEAAKKAVLEFSWN
+273 TEAAKKAVFQFSWD

-325 NFTWSGTKITGVTGS
+325 NFTWSGTKITGVSGS

-354 IDAFAFGQSYL
+354 IGAFTFGWSYL

-378 KYAFGNCSSLQQVN
+378 ESAFGN
-392 FPENLTS
+392 
-399 IGESAFASCS
+399 CS

-430 CSALQQVNFPENL
+430 CSSLQQVNFPKNL

-448 RAFQYCSDLKQVD
+448 RAFQNCSNLKQVD

-469 KIGERNF
+469 KIGERTF

-483 KVVFPKNLTKIEEEA
+483 EVKFPKNLTVIEKEA
-498 FFFCTNL
+498 FFYCTNL

-520 VNAFNNCQKLTYVT
+520 VNAFNSCQNLTYVT
-534 MPKNLSIIGHNAF
+534 MPENLSIIGHNAF

-553 NEFNFYTCTAIT
+553 SVFDFYTCTAIT

-596 VAAGKIVEIY
+596 VNAGKIVEIY

>member
-1 MAIVA
+1 MNLRKSKTNVLLRMAIVA

-35 RDSHVESVEP
+35 RDSHVESVDP

-77 LNDIWGAELSDRY
+77 LDDIWGDRLSDGY

-196 KLKGRFGAS
+196 KLKGRFGTS

-212 QEDMIFEKWEP
+212 QEGMIFEKWEP

-264 KGKKWKDIK
+264 KGKTWKDIK
-273 TEAAKKAVLEFSWN
+273 TEAAKKAVFQFSWD

-298 DDENGRL
+298 DDENGHL
-305 LTDNDS
+305 LTDNDR

-325 NFTWSGTKITGVTGS
+325 KFKWSGTKITGVTGS

-354 IDAFAFGQSYL
+354 IDAFTLGWSYL
-365 TQVSLPASLTSIG
+365 TQVSLPASLISIG
-378 KYAFGNCSSLQQVN
+378 EGAFGN
-392 FPENLTS
+392 
-399 IGESAFASCS
+399 CS

-430 CSALQQVNFPENL
+430 CSSLQQVNFPKNL

-469 KIGERNF
+469 KIGERTF

-483 KVVFPKNLTKIEEEA
+483 EVKFPKNLTVIEKEA
-498 FFFCTNL
+498 FFSCTNL

-520 VNAFNNCQKLTYVT
+520 VNAFNSCQNLTHVT
-534 MPKNLSIIGHNAF
+534 MPENLSIIGHNAF

-553 NEFNFYTCTAIT
+553 SVFDFYRCTAIT
-565 AIGHDAFSFC
+565 AIGHDAFSSC
-575 DSAQFK
+575 DSAEFK

>member
-1 MAIVA
+1 MNVRKSKTNVLLRTVIVA
-6 VSAASIG
+6 VSAALIG
-13 IFTGCPNPSA
+13 VFTGCPNPSA
-23 EEQTR
+23 EKPDQ
-28 TIIVAVQ
+28 TIIVSV
-35 RDSHVESVEP
+35 RRGNHVKSVTP
-45 KFLYVDRGTQW
+45 IILYVNRGTQW
-56 SEIKNKIRVNYKDGY
+56 SDIKNKISVNYEDGY
-71 EFDAWR
+71 EFDTWR
-77 LNDIWGAELSDRY
+77 LDDTWGSSLYDSY
-90 RFQINTT
+90 RFESYTT
-97 VFVSSKEKAKA
+97 IFISAKEKLKVR
-108 LYKVQHFQQNLSAD
+108 YEVQHFQQNITAD

-130 SLYGII
+130 IQYGII

-141 AQAKTYEGFT
+141 AQAKTYEGFK
-151 EKPFTQQTIKNDGSV
+151 EKPFTQQAIKEDGSV

-179 TFDLKGGTT
+179 TFDLQGGTT
-188 ETPLEEGT
+188 KTPLEDGT
-196 KLKGRFGAS
+196 KLKGRFGAPV
-205 FSIKNPT
+205 SIKNPT
-212 QEDMIFEKWEP
+212 QEGMIFEEWNP
-223 AVPASFPSSD
+223 VVPASFPSSD

-238 KFRAPRLTIKGDERI
+238 KFRAPRLTITGDERI

-273 TEAAKKAVLEFSWN
+273 SEAEKKATFQFPWD
-287 TGDYGIHEWHL
+287 TGDYGIYAWRL

-325 NFTWSGTKITGVTGS
+325 NFTWSGTKITGVSGR
-340 KPKGKIIIPDGCTE
+340 KPEGKIIIPDGCTE
-354 IDAFAFGQSYL
+354 IGAFTFGWSYL

-378 KYAFGNCSSLQQVN
+378 ESAFGNY
-392 FPENLTS
+392 
-399 IGESAFASCS
+399 S

-430 CSALQQVNFPENL
+430 CSSLQQVNFPKNL

-448 RAFQYCSDLKQVD
+448 RAFQYCRDLKQVD

-483 KVVFPKNLTKIEEEA
+483 KVVFPKNLTVIEKEA
-498 FFFCTNL
+498 FSYCRNL

-520 VNAFNNCQKLTYVT
+520 VNAFNSCQNLTYVT

-547 SSCSGV
+547 SNCSGV

-565 AIGHDAFSFC
+565 AIGYDAFSFC
-575 DSAQFK
+575 DSAEFK

>member
-35 RDSHVESVEP
+35 RDSHVESVDP

-77 LNDIWGAELSDRY
+77 LDDIWGAKLSDGY

-223 AVPASFPSSD
+223 AVPPSFPSSD

-264 KGKKWKDIK
+264 KGKTWKDIK
-273 TEAAKKAVLEFSWN
+273 TEAAKKAVFQFSWD

-298 DDENGRL
+298 DDENGHL
-305 LTDNDS
+305 LTDNDR

-325 NFTWSGTKITGVTGS
+325 KFKWSGTKITGVTGS

-354 IDAFAFGQSYL
+354 IDAFTLGWSYL
-365 TQVSLPASLTSIG
+365 TQVSLPASLISIG
-378 KYAFGNCSSLQQVN
+378 EGAFGN
-392 FPENLTS
+392 
-399 IGESAFASCS
+399 CS

-430 CSALQQVNFPENL
+430 CSSLQQVNFPKNL

-448 RAFQYCSDLKQVD
+448 RAFQNCSNLKQVD

-469 KIGERNF
+469 KIGERTF

-483 KVVFPKNLTKIEEEA
+483 EVKFPKNLTVIEKEA
-498 FFFCTNL
+498 FFSCTNL

-520 VNAFNNCQKLTYVT
+520 VNAFNSCQNLTYVT
-534 MPKNLSIIGHNAF
+534 MPENLSIIGHNAF

-553 NEFNFYTCTAIT
+553 SVFDFYRCTAIT
-565 AIGHDAFSFC
+565 AIGHDAFSSC
-575 DSAQFK
+575 DSAEFK

>member
-1 MAIVA
+1 MNLRKSKTNVLLRMAIVA

-35 RDSHVESVEP
+35 RDSHVETVDP

-77 LNDIWGAELSDRY
+77 LDDIWGDRLSDGY

-196 KLKGRFGAS
+196 KLKGRFGTS

-212 QEDMIFEKWEP
+212 QEGMIFEKWEP

-264 KGKKWKDIK
+264 KGKTWKDIK
-273 TEAAKKAVLEFSWN
+273 TEAAKKAVFQFSWD

-298 DDENGRL
+298 DDENGHL
-305 LTDNDS
+305 LTDNDR

-325 NFTWSGTKITGVTGS
+325 KFKWSGTKITGVTGS
-340 KPKGKIIIPDGCTE
+340 NPKGKIIIPDGCTE
-354 IDAFAFGQSYL
+354 IDAFTFGWSYL

-378 KYAFGNCSSLQQVN
+378 
-392 FPENLTS
+392 
-399 IGESAFASCS
+399 ESAFGSCS

-430 CSALQQVNFPENL
+430 CRSLQQVNFPKNL

-448 RAFQYCSDLKQVD
+448 RAFQSCSNLKQVD

-469 KIGERNF
+469 KIDERTF
-476 SMCSKLE
+476 SMCSELE
-483 KVVFPKNLTKIEEEA
+483 KVVFPKNLTKIEEAA
-498 FFFCTNL
+498 FLSCTNL

-520 VNAFNNCQKLTYVT
+520 VNAFNSCQNLTHVT
-534 MPKNLSIIGHNAF
+534 MPKNLNIIGHNAF
-547 SSCSGV
+547 SGCSGV
-553 NEFNFYTCTAIT
+553 SEFDFYTCTAIT

-581 VKYMTTVKDKLIAAG
+581 VKYMTNVKGKLIAAG

>member
-1 MAIVA
+1 MNLRKSKTNVLLRMAIVA

-56 SEIKNKIRVNYKDGY
+56 NEIKNKIRVNYKDGY

-77 LNDIWGAELSDRY
+77 LDDRWGDRLSDGY

-196 KLKGRFGAS
+196 KLKGRFGAP

-264 KGKKWKDIK
+264 KGKTWKDIK
-273 TEAAKKAVLEFSWN
+273 TEAAKKAVFQFSWD

-298 DDENGRL
+298 DDENGHL
-305 LTDNDS
+305 LTDNDR

-325 NFTWSGTKITGVTGS
+325 KFKWSGTKITGVTGS

-354 IDAFAFGQSYL
+354 IDAFTFGWSYL
-365 TQVSLPASLTSIG
+365 TQVSLPASLISIG
-378 KYAFGNCSSLQQVN
+378 KGAFGSCRSLQQVN
-392 FPENLTS
+392 FPENLIS
-399 IGESAFASCS
+399 IGESAFEGCG
-409 SLQQVNFS
+409 SLQQVNFP
-417 ENLTAIGK
+417 K
-425 SAFEG
+425 
-430 CSALQQVNFPENL
+430 NL

-448 RAFQYCSDLKQVD
+448 RAFQNCSDLKQVD

-498 FFFCTNL
+498 FFYCTNL

-520 VNAFNNCQKLTYVT
+520 VNAFNNCQKLTSVT